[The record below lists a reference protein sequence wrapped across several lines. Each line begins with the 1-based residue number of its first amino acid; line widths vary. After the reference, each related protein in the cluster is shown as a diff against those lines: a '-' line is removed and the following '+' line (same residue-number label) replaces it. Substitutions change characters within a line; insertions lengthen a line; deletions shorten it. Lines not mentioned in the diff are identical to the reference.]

1 MRYRFQPFE
10 LDDNTVDLQPVLEV
24 RIGHPLHSGMVSTR
38 IEVLVDSGS
47 TDCMFNA
54 GVLRRLGLK
63 LENGAQSGVIGISGK
78 VEAQSFYHNVNLV
91 VENQILRIK
100 AAFVPGLCIG
110 GVLGR
115 RGFFENFK
123 VTFDLASRKSFEIER
138 HVAGLVRP

>member
-10 LDDNTVDLQPVLEV
+10 LDDKTVDLQPVLEV
-24 RIGHPLHSGMVSTR
+24 RLGHPLHSGMMSKR

-54 GVLRRLGLK
+54 GVLKRLGLK
-63 LENGAQSGVIGISGK
+63 LENGLPSGVIGISGK
-78 VEAQSFYHNVNLV
+78 VEAESFYHSVNLV
-91 VENQILRIK
+91 VEDQVLRIK

-115 RGFFENFK
+115 RGFFDNFR
-123 VTFDLASRKSFEIER
+123 VTFDLASRQSFEIER
-138 HVAGLVRP
+138 HLAGLFHP